1 MRYYL
6 LFFIFSS
13 FRLLSQDCP
22 ETTGLHTG
30 NHIINSNDY
39 HISVEGHWDSMIGTG
54 VDHFIINYKHVD
66 SLQWNNLANLDS
78 TSTNKIIPFLDFN
91 STYVWRVV
99 SYCTENNQN
108 PTYSVV
114 DTFTTVDHNCPAPT
128 NLFVN
133 NIVSLQ
139 NNGFAQGNW
148 DSMLGLGV
156 HHFIIKFKEI
166 NENAW
171 TNLSDM
177 DSTTTSNIMGN
188 LMPNNFYVWKIQSFC
203 SENSSYFSDWSD
215 VDTFYVEEF
224 VPQPFTPEIS
234 IELSNLNCNEYTDI
248 TISTIQGQNEPDIS
262 DTKITSNFG
271 TIDLD
276 VLSINQIVGEAIIT
290 TGINNISDTL
300 SLVIDEISIPNN
312 LLEIDLVQDGVTEYS
327 LPIINLENG
336 IDIELISPFDGNS
349 YTSGNQLVIN
359 LEGVFLNPI
368 LDTIQLQFDVNVN
381 SELNDYIFNQFD
393 FEIDCE
399 INSIYNY
406 TSSTLFFPNPSSSY
420 VNLLSRNTSK
430 INIYNI
436 GGKLIDT
443 IEYPKN
449 SIDISHLSKG
459 YYFLEIYQ
467 NDKISINRLIIN

>member
-22 ETTGLHTG
+22 ETTGSHTG

-39 HISVEGHWDSMIGTG
+39 HISVEGHWDSMLGTG

-188 LMPNNFYVWKIQSFC
+188 LMPNNFYV
-203 SENSSYFSDWSD
+203 
-215 VDTFYVEEF
+215 
-224 VPQPFTPEIS
+224 
-234 IELSNLNCNEYTDI
+234 
-248 TISTIQGQNEPDIS
+248 
-262 DTKITSNFG
+262 
-271 TIDLD
+271 
-276 VLSINQIVGEAIIT
+276 
-290 TGINNISDTL
+290 
-300 SLVIDEISIPNN
+300 
-312 LLEIDLVQDGVTEYS
+312 
-327 LPIINLENG
+327 
-336 IDIELISPFDGNS
+336 
-349 YTSGNQLVIN
+349 
-359 LEGVFLNPI
+359 
-368 LDTIQLQFDVNVN
+368 
-381 SELNDYIFNQFD
+381 
-393 FEIDCE
+393 
-399 INSIYNY
+399 
-406 TSSTLFFPNPSSSY
+406 
-420 VNLLSRNTSK
+420 
-430 INIYNI
+430 
-436 GGKLIDT
+436 
-443 IEYPKN
+443 
-449 SIDISHLSKG
+449 
-459 YYFLEIYQ
+459 
-467 NDKISINRLIIN
+467 

>member
-22 ETTGLHTG
+22 ETTGLHAG

-66 SLQWNNLANLDS
+66 SLQWNNLANLDI
-78 TSTNKIIPFLDFN
+78 TSTNKIITFLYFN
-91 STYVWRVV
+91 TTSVWRVV

-436 GGKLIDT
+436 GGKLVDT

>member
-6 LFFIFSS
+6 LFFVFSS

-39 HISVEGHWDSMIGTG
+39 HISVEGHWDSMLGTG

-327 LPIINLENG
+327 LPIINLESG

-349 YTSGNQLVIN
+349 YTSGNQIVIN

-436 GGKLIDT
+436 GGKLVDT